1 MLNMPD
7 HGENGTGA
15 AFPHHSFW
23 SENFGPYTPSPP
35 LRGDLKVDVV
45 IIGGGFTG
53 LSAAINIKQLDAAA
67 RVVVVEQEAI
77 GFGASGRNSGWV
89 WPNLSTYD
97 RVLAAHGRETLRE
110 TYQYARRAYEYVGDL
125 VNTHGLDSDYRE
137 TGLLRPSVSAAYE
150 RDRLDYAEFC
160 EMLGRSDQISEMS
173 ESEVQATV
181 SSPLFHKALWD
192 KELAL
197 IQPVKHAR
205 ALAKLARSLGVMVCE
220 QTPAVSFVENSN
232 GVTVHTPTGKITAD
246 RLVIA
251 TNGYTHLLRG
261 PHANAL
267 KRHQRPVFAY
277 NTISRPLTEAEWE
290 SVGWSSRCAI
300 YSFGPAS
307 HFGNPTADG
316 RIHWCSD
323 RFIGIP
329 NGDDMSMEYVPNYNA
344 TLKSQTPL
352 FFPGLSDLELTHHW
366 GGPVGVTMDSIFHL
380 GALPGSERIYLSVG
394 CNGNGVSLTHLNG
407 RIVAE
412 LVTGRQSELC
422 DLWFVNRKPRLWPS
436 KFFAVAAMRFVIGRE
451 MKSAKRRG
459 IKAGLEALVTESQE
473 GLSE

>member
-1 MLNMPD
+1 MRDKPVEPA
-7 HGENGTGA
+7 GP
-15 AFPHHSFW
+15 AFPHRSFW
-23 SENFGPYTPSPP
+23 SEDYGPYVPSQP
-35 LRGDLKVDVV
+35 LREDLRVDVA

-53 LSAAINIKQLDAAA
+53 LSAGINIKQLEATAN
-67 RVVVVEQEAI
+67 VVVIEQEAI

-89 WPNLSTYD
+89 WPNLTTYD
-97 RVLAAHGRETLRE
+97 RVLATHGRETLRE
-110 TYQYARRAYEYVGDL
+110 TYLYARRACDYVGEL
-125 VNTHGLDSDYRE
+125 VRTHALDSDYRE

-150 RDRLDYAEFC
+150 RDRQDYAEFC
-160 EMLGRSDQISEMS
+160 EMLGRSDQLSEMS

-181 SSPLFHKALWD
+181 RSPLFHKGLWD

-197 IQPVKHAR
+197 LQPVKHAR
-205 ALAKLARSLGVMVCE
+205 ELAKLACSLGVMVYE
-220 QTPAVSFVENSN
+220 QTPAITFIEGSS
-232 GVTVHTPTGKITAD
+232 GVTVHTPSGKITAD

-261 PHANAL
+261 SHAMAL

-277 NTISRPLTEAEWE
+277 NTISRPLTEAEWG

-323 RFIGIP
+323 RFIGVP
-329 NGDDMSMEYVPNYNA
+329 SGDDMSIEYLPNYNA
-344 TLKSQTPL
+344 TLKAQTSL
-352 FFPGLSDLELTHHW
+352 FFPGLAELDLTHHW
-366 GGPVGVTMDSIFHL
+366 GGPVAVTMDHIFHL
-380 GALPGSERIYLSVG
+380 GAVPGSERIYLSVG

-407 RIVAE
+407 KIIAE

-422 DLWFVNRKPRLWPS
+422 DLWFVNRRPRLWPHQV
-436 KFFAVAAMRFVIGRE
+436 FAVAAMRYVIGRE
-451 MKSAKRRG
+451 MKSAKRRA
-459 IKAGLEALVTESQE
+459 IKAGLKALVTEGLE
-473 GLSE
+473 GRSE